1 MHLKSQQMIKDD
13 GGALMNIDNHM
24 SPADNEQD
32 IKLDVERTFQH
43 LEYFQRTEIKESLT
57 RILVTYSNYE
67 ASIGYV

>member
-1 MHLKSQQMIKDD
+1 MIIAE
-13 GGALMNIDNHM
+13 GGAMINGEDQQ

-32 IKLDVERTFQH
+32 IMLDVDRTFQH
-43 LEYFQRTEIKESLT
+43 LEYFQRSEIKESMK

>member
-13 GGALMNIDNHM
+13 GNMNIDNQM
-24 SPADNEQD
+24 NPSDTEQD

-43 LEYFQRTEIKESLT
+43 LEYFQRAEIKDSMT